1 MSGIVYYSSLLFLG
15 FWEVWMAYYWME
27 SILFVKDRKTN
38 KYKIIK
44 WINILVLGNLLTIN
58 RSIVFFSWFMVA
70 FCILIT
76 TIFVRGIVEGKMRT
90 IWGII
95 AFYYTFLTL
104 LDFIFTYICVEFI
117 GIRIENIIYVKVY
130 SIWTI
135 AICFLARLLLQII
148 LYILKKM
155 FAKDMQEFVFDYD
168 CIFFVGSIFLFII
181 MIRYLFVLNAM
192 VSGEQKIQ
200 GADGA
205 FLLAVILTILIL
217 GIVFFWRYEVK
228 KQEAEGLKLHDRML
242 EERCQEMQQTR
253 QVVHDLKNHIIV
265 LKKYSDEGREKELNK
280 YIQDL
285 YHELTIYG
293 TQEWT
298 GIEILDYLL
307 TQKVKMAQWKQIEI
321 QIETQRIDSLLFSN
335 IEIVAVFG
343 NLLDNAIE
351 ACEKLDIGERWIYLL
366 IKKKNHM
373 LFLEVVNSKEHGT
386 DERSKKNTGRKKK
399 GGIHG
404 YGLKSVCQIVERHKG
419 QITCESTE
427 GKYSVSI
434 MVYGSNKGGKL
445 NGKEYGF

>member
-1 MSGIVYYSSLLFLG
+1 MNGIVYYSSLLFLG
-15 FWEVWMAYYWME
+15 IWEVWMAYYWME
-27 SILFVKDRKTN
+27 SILFIKDRKTN
-38 KYKIIK
+38 KYIIIK
-44 WINILVLGNLLTIN
+44 RINILVLGSLLTIN
-58 RSIVFFSWFMVA
+58 RTIVFFSWFMVV
-70 FCILIT
+70 FCIFIT
-76 TIFVRGIVEGKMRT
+76 AISVWGIVKRKMRT

-117 GIRIENIIYVKVY
+117 GIRIENIIYVKVF

-135 AICFLARLLLQII
+135 AICFLARVLLQIV

-168 CIFFVGSIFLFII
+168 SIFFIGSLFLFII
-181 MIRYLFVLNAM
+181 MIRYQFVLNAM
-192 VSGEQKIQ
+192 VSREQKIQ

-205 FLLAVILTILIL
+205 FLLAAILSILIL

-228 KQEAEGLKLHDRML
+228 RQETEMLKLHDRML

-285 YHELTIYG
+285 YHELTIYV

-298 GIEILDYLL
+298 GIEILDCLL
-307 TQKVKMAQWKQIEI
+307 TQKVKRARRKQIEV
-321 QIETQRIDSLLFSN
+321 QIETQRIASLPFSDL
-335 IEIVAVFG
+335 EMVAVFG

-351 ACEKLDIGERWIYLL
+351 ACEKLNIRERWIYLL
-366 IKKKNHM
+366 IKQKNHM
-373 LFLEVVNSKEHGT
+373 FFLEVINNAEQGGGK
-386 DERSKKNTGRKKK
+386 RSKKNTDKKKK

-419 QITCESTE
+419 QITCKSTE
-427 GKYSVSI
+427 GKYSVNI
-434 MVYGSNKGGKL
+434 MVYGSSKGGS
-445 NGKEYGF
+445 